1 MNREIFKKNKEELQE
16 YLQFRGRG
24 SKIPNKKGKG
34 SYNRNRIKSEGENE
48 QMTKEEFDQWLKEA
62 WEQKEPNEPAP
73 FCPFKFFG
81 YCNVAYSENCWIC
94 EDGPQFIEGEE

>member
-1 MNREIFKKNKEELQE
+1 
-16 YLQFRGRG
+16 
-24 SKIPNKKGKG
+24 
-34 SYNRNRIKSEGENE
+34 
-48 QMTKEEFDQWLKEA
+48 MTKEEFDQWLKEA